1 MFISYF
7 FFARRR
13 LHTRCVLVTGVQTCA
28 LPIWSYFPPL
38 TPGREEFNAPG
49 GFMIDMFDLPYL
61 AQMPKP
67 KALWHFGKLAA
78 RFGTDKLRGYK
89 RGTRL
94 TMGNAL
100 AAALLKSA
108 LDAGV
113 TLRTS
118 AAVEGLLT
126 EGRRISGVRVSA
138 NGGAETHEARDGVG
152 LASGGF

>member
-1 MFISYF
+1 
-7 FFARRR
+7 
-13 LHTRCVLVTGVQTCA
+13 
-28 LPIWSYFPPL
+28 
-38 TPGREEFNAPG
+38 
-49 GFMIDMFDLPYL
+49 MIDMFDLPYL

-113 TLRTS
+113 TLRKS

-138 NGGAETHEARDGVG
+138 NGGTETHEARVGVVDRKSTR
-152 LASGGF
+152 LNSSH

>member
-1 MFISYF
+1 MRISD
-7 FFARRR
+7 
-13 LHTRCVLVTGVQTCA
+13 
-28 LPIWSYFPPL
+28 WSSDVCSSDL
-38 TPGREEFNAPG
+38 FNAPG

-100 AAALLKSA
+100 AAALLKSV
-108 LDAGV
+108 LDARSEERRGGNECV
-113 TLRTS
+113 RTCS
-118 AAVEGLLT
+118 T
-126 EGRRISGVRVSA
+126 RW
-138 NGGAETHEARDGVG
+138 
-152 LASGGF
+152 

>member
-1 MFISYF
+1 MYYWCF
-7 FFARRR
+7 FSSRRR
-13 LHTRCVLVTGVQTCA
+13 HTSCALVTGVQTCA
-28 LPIWSYFPPL
+28 LPIYD
-38 TPGREEFNAPG
+38 G
-49 GFMIDMFDLPYL
+49 
-61 AQMPKP
+61 
-67 KALWHFGKLAA
+67 A

-113 TLRTS
+113 TLRKS

-126 EGRRISGVRVSA
+126 EGRRISGVREI
-138 NGGAETHEARDGVG
+138 GRAECRERVCQTV
-152 LASGGF
+152 